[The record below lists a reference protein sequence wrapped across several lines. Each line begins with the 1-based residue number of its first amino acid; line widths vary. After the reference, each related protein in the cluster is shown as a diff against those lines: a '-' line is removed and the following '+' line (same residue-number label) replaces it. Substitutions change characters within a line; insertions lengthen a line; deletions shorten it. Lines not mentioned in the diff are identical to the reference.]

1 MENNMEKETKKRTA
15 SAKKT
20 SDKVVKKATKAVSK
34 AKTASKKTAKKVK
47 DDLAKTKTVAKKE
60 IASAKKTVNK
70 EIKNVKKA
78 AATKEKQIKKDLNNL
93 EEEIATKKAATL
105 NSLNEVKNN
114 IEENI
119 TNKIE
124 ENLNV
129 DQCKYCHKFFDK
141 GLTVC
146 PHCRKNQN
154 ISTVSTVITILIAIF
169 ALLLLF
175 TYFFMDNQNKNK
187 LTPEEYKST
196 CVLVSYED
204 LVRSPKNTMYKT
216 VKLIGKVVSVE
227 GHDNGITGNSMI
239 IKINVNL
246 FSNQAE
252 QIVEIKFNDKD
263 YKQGFLT
270 NDLVEVYGKY
280 TQINGNVPTIEAE
293 YIDFSK

>member
-15 SAKKT
+15 RAKKT

-70 EIKNVKKA
+70 EIKNVKKT

>member
-105 NSLNEVKNN
+105 NSLNEVKDN

-154 ISTVSTVITILIAIF
+154 ISTVSTIITVLIAIF

>member
-154 ISTVSTVITILIAIF
+154 ISTVSTIITILIAIF

-204 LVRSPKNTMYKT
+204 LVRSPINTMYKT

-227 GHDNGITGNSMI
+227 GHDNGITGNSMT
-239 IKINVNL
+239 IKININL
-246 FSNQAE
+246 FANQAE
-252 QIVEIKFNDKD
+252 QLVEIKFNDKD

-270 NDLVEVYGKY
+270 DDLIEVYGKY
-280 TQINGNVPTIEAE
+280 TQINGNIPTIEAE

>member
-70 EIKNVKKA
+70 EIKKVKKA

-196 CVLVSYED
+196 CALVSYED

-227 GHDNGITGNSMI
+227 GHDNGITGNSMT
-239 IKINVNL
+239 IKININL
-246 FSNQAE
+246 FANQAE
-252 QIVEIKFNDKD
+252 QLVEIKFNDKD

-270 NDLVEVYGKY
+270 DDLIEVYGKY

>member
-1 MENNMEKETKKRTA
+1 MENNMEKETKKRTV

-47 DDLAKTKTVAKKE
+47 DDLAKTKTAAKKE

-70 EIKNVKKA
+70 EIKNVKKT
-78 AATKEKQIKKDLNNL
+78 AATKEKQVKKDLNKL
-93 EEEIATKKAATL
+93 EEEIATKKATTL
-105 NSLNEVKNN
+105 NSLNEVKDS
-114 IEENI
+114 IEEKI

-154 ISTVSTVITILIAIF
+154 ISTVSTIITILIAIF

-227 GHDNGITGNSMI
+227 GHDNGITGNSMT
-239 IKINVNL
+239 IKININL
-246 FSNQAE
+246 FANQAE
-252 QIVEIKFNDKD
+252 QLVEIKFNDKD

-270 NDLVEVYGKY
+270 DDLIEVYGKY
-280 TQINGNVPTIEAE
+280 TQINGNIPTIEAE

>member
-154 ISTVSTVITILIAIF
+154 ISTVSTIITILIAIF

-227 GHDNGITGNSMI
+227 GHDNGITGNSMT
-239 IKINVNL
+239 IKININL
-246 FSNQAE
+246 FANQAE
-252 QIVEIKFNDKD
+252 QLVEIKFNDKD

-270 NDLVEVYGKY
+270 DDLIEVYGKY
-280 TQINGNVPTIEAE
+280 TQINGNIPTIEAE

>member
-154 ISTVSTVITILIAIF
+154 ISTVSTIITILIAIF

-227 GHDNGITGNSMI
+227 GHDNGITGNSMT

-246 FSNQAE
+246 FANQAE

>member
-78 AATKEKQIKKDLNNL
+78 TATKEKQIKKDLNNL

-154 ISTVSTVITILIAIF
+154 ISTVSTIITILIAIF

-227 GHDNGITGNSMI
+227 GHDNGITGNSMT
-239 IKINVNL
+239 IKININL
-246 FSNQAE
+246 FANQAE
-252 QIVEIKFNDKD
+252 QLVEIKFNDKD

-270 NDLVEVYGKY
+270 DDLIEVYGKY
-280 TQINGNVPTIEAE
+280 TQINGNIPTIEAE

>member
-227 GHDNGITGNSMI
+227 GHDNGITGNSMT
-239 IKINVNL
+239 IKININL
-246 FSNQAE
+246 FANQAE
-252 QIVEIKFNDKD
+252 QLVEIKFNDKD

-270 NDLVEVYGKY
+270 DDLVEVYGKY

>member
-47 DDLAKTKTVAKKE
+47 DDLEKTKTVAKKE

>member
-124 ENLNV
+124 KNLNV

-154 ISTVSTVITILIAIF
+154 ISTVSTIITILIAIF

-227 GHDNGITGNSMI
+227 GHDNGITGNSMT

-246 FSNQAE
+246 FANQAE

-270 NDLVEVYGKY
+270 DDLVEVYGKY

>member
-204 LVRSPKNTMYKT
+204 LVRSPKNTIYKT

-227 GHDNGITGNSMI
+227 GHDNGITGNSMT

-246 FSNQAE
+246 FANQAE

-270 NDLVEVYGKY
+270 DDLVEVYGKY

>member
-47 DDLAKTKTVAKKE
+47 DDLAKTKTAAKKE

-70 EIKNVKKA
+70 EVKNVKKT
-78 AATKEKQIKKDLNNL
+78 AATKEKQVKKDLNNL

-154 ISTVSTVITILIAIF
+154 ISTVSTIITILIAIF

-227 GHDNGITGNSMI
+227 GHDNGITGNSMT
-239 IKINVNL
+239 IKININL
-246 FSNQAE
+246 FANQAE
-252 QIVEIKFNDKD
+252 QLVEIKFNDKD

-270 NDLVEVYGKY
+270 DDLVEVYGKY

>member
-227 GHDNGITGNSMI
+227 GHDNGITGNSMT

>member
-1 MENNMEKETKKRTA
+1 MENNMEKETKKRTT

-70 EIKNVKKA
+70 EIKNVKKT

-154 ISTVSTVITILIAIF
+154 ISTVSTIITILIAIF

-227 GHDNGITGNSMI
+227 GHDNGITGNSMT

-246 FSNQAE
+246 FANQAE

-270 NDLVEVYGKY
+270 DDLVEVYGKY
-280 TQINGNVPTIEAE
+280 TQINGNIPTIEAE

>member
-93 EEEIATKKAATL
+93 EEEIATKKAATS

-154 ISTVSTVITILIAIF
+154 ISTVSTIITILIAIF

-227 GHDNGITGNSMI
+227 GHDNGITGNSMT

-246 FSNQAE
+246 FANQAE

-270 NDLVEVYGKY
+270 DDLVEVYGKY

>member
-227 GHDNGITGNSMI
+227 GHDNGITGNCMT

-246 FSNQAE
+246 FANQAE

-270 NDLVEVYGKY
+270 DDLVEVYGKY

>member
-1 MENNMEKETKKRTA
+1 MENNIEKETKKRTA

-93 EEEIATKKAATL
+93 EEEIASKKVATL

-227 GHDNGITGNSMI
+227 GHDNGITGNSMT

-246 FSNQAE
+246 FANQAE

-270 NDLVEVYGKY
+270 DDLVEVYGKY

>member
-246 FSNQAE
+246 FANQAE

>member
-70 EIKNVKKA
+70 EIKNVKKVA
-78 AATKEKQIKKDLNNL
+78 DTKEKQIKKDLNNL

-105 NSLNEVKNN
+105 NSLNEVKDN

-154 ISTVSTVITILIAIF
+154 ISTVSTIITILIAIF

-227 GHDNGITGNSMI
+227 GHDNGITGNSMT
-239 IKINVNL
+239 IKININL
-246 FSNQAE
+246 FANQAE

-270 NDLVEVYGKY
+270 DDLVEVYGKY
-280 TQINGNVPTIEAE
+280 TQINGNIPTIEAE

>member
-196 CVLVSYED
+196 CALVSYED

-227 GHDNGITGNSMI
+227 GHDNGITGNSMT

-246 FSNQAE
+246 FANQAE

-270 NDLVEVYGKY
+270 DDLVEVYGKY

>member
-114 IEENI
+114 IKENI

-154 ISTVSTVITILIAIF
+154 ISTVSTIITILIAIF

>member
-227 GHDNGITGNSMI
+227 GHDNGITGNSMT

-246 FSNQAE
+246 FANQAE

>member
-34 AKTASKKTAKKVK
+34 AKTASKKTAKKVE

-154 ISTVSTVITILIAIF
+154 ISTVSTIITILIAIF

-227 GHDNGITGNSMI
+227 GHDNGITGNSMT
-239 IKINVNL
+239 IKININL
-246 FSNQAE
+246 FANQAE
-252 QIVEIKFNDKD
+252 QLVEIKFNDKD

-270 NDLVEVYGKY
+270 DDLIEVYGKY
-280 TQINGNVPTIEAE
+280 TQINGNIPTIEAE

>member
-47 DDLAKTKTVAKKE
+47 DDLGKTKTVAKKE

-154 ISTVSTVITILIAIF
+154 ISTVSTIITILIAIF

>member
-105 NSLNEVKNN
+105 NSLNEVKDN

>member
-114 IEENI
+114 IKENI

-154 ISTVSTVITILIAIF
+154 ISTVSTIITVLIAIF

>member
-246 FSNQAE
+246 FANQAE

-270 NDLVEVYGKY
+270 DDLVEVYGKY

>member
-227 GHDNGITGNSMI
+227 GHDNGITGNSMT
-239 IKINVNL
+239 IKININL
-246 FSNQAE
+246 FANQAE
-252 QIVEIKFNDKD
+252 QLVEIKFNDKD

-270 NDLVEVYGKY
+270 DDLIEVYGKY
-280 TQINGNVPTIEAE
+280 TQINGNIPTIEAE

>member
-154 ISTVSTVITILIAIF
+154 ISTVSTIITILIAIF

-227 GHDNGITGNSMI
+227 GHDNGITGNSMT

-246 FSNQAE
+246 FANQAE

-270 NDLVEVYGKY
+270 DDLVEVYGKY
-280 TQINGNVPTIEAE
+280 TQINGTVPTIEAE

>member
-34 AKTASKKTAKKVK
+34 AKTASKKTEKKVK

-93 EEEIATKKAATL
+93 EEEIATKKVATL
-105 NSLNEVKNN
+105 NSLNEVKDN

>member
-1 MENNMEKETKKRTA
+1 M
-15 SAKKT
+15 
-20 SDKVVKKATKAVSK
+20 
-34 AKTASKKTAKKVK
+34 
-47 DDLAKTKTVAKKE
+47 
-60 IASAKKTVNK
+60 
-70 EIKNVKKA
+70 
-78 AATKEKQIKKDLNNL
+78 
-93 EEEIATKKAATL
+93 
-105 NSLNEVKNN
+105 NSLNEVKDS
-114 IEENI
+114 IEEKI

-227 GHDNGITGNSMI
+227 GHDNGITGNSMT

-246 FSNQAE
+246 FANQAE

-270 NDLVEVYGKY
+270 DDLIEVYGKY
-280 TQINGNVPTIEAE
+280 TQINGNIPTIEAE

>member
-1 MENNMEKETKKRTA
+1 MENNMEKEIKKRTA

-227 GHDNGITGNSMI
+227 GHDNGITGNSMT
-239 IKINVNL
+239 IKININL
-246 FSNQAE
+246 FANQAE
-252 QIVEIKFNDKD
+252 QLVEIKFNDKD

-270 NDLVEVYGKY
+270 DDLVEVYGKY

>member
-105 NSLNEVKNN
+105 NSLNEVKDN
-114 IEENI
+114 IKENI

-154 ISTVSTVITILIAIF
+154 ISTVSTIITILIAIF

>member
-20 SDKVVKKATKAVSK
+20 SDKVVKKATNAVSK

-154 ISTVSTVITILIAIF
+154 ISTVSTIITILIAIF

>member
-154 ISTVSTVITILIAIF
+154 ISTVSTIITILIAIF

-227 GHDNGITGNSMI
+227 GHDNGITGNSMT
-239 IKINVNL
+239 IKININL
-246 FSNQAE
+246 FANQAE
-252 QIVEIKFNDKD
+252 QLVEIKFNDKD

-270 NDLVEVYGKY
+270 DDLIEVYGKY

>member
-20 SDKVVKKATKAVSK
+20 SDKVVKKATKAVST

-154 ISTVSTVITILIAIF
+154 ISTVSTIITILIAIF

-227 GHDNGITGNSMI
+227 GHDNGITGNSMT

-246 FSNQAE
+246 FANQAE

-270 NDLVEVYGKY
+270 DDLVEVYGKY

>member
-93 EEEIATKKAATL
+93 EEEIATKKSATL

-227 GHDNGITGNSMI
+227 GHDNGITGNSMT

-246 FSNQAE
+246 FANQAE

-270 NDLVEVYGKY
+270 DDLVEVYGKY

>member
-105 NSLNEVKNN
+105 NSLNEVKSN

-175 TYFFMDNQNKNK
+175 TYFFMDNHNKNK

-227 GHDNGITGNSMI
+227 GHDNGITGNSMT

-246 FSNQAE
+246 FANQAE

-270 NDLVEVYGKY
+270 DDLVEVYGKY

>member
-34 AKTASKKTAKKVK
+34 AKTASKKTAKKDK
-47 DDLAKTKTVAKKE
+47 DDVAKTKTVAKKE

-227 GHDNGITGNSMI
+227 GHDNGITGNSMT

-246 FSNQAE
+246 FANQAE